1 MYYEFLEDT
10 AQKNAIRDVNPY
22 TKLLLGLGAIVIAVF
37 SENFVTPLFIAIS
50 LSLVTI
56 FFAGINP
63 RFYAKLLLIPAG
75 FAIISVIVI
84 ILISGG
90 GEVFWS
96 WRISDCFG
104 LSITSGSLDKG
115 LTVLCR
121 VFGGMCA
128 LFFISLTTPMTELFS
143 IMKKGIIPDVLVD
156 LAMIIY
162 RLIFILIEQAVQ
174 IYSSQLMRLGYARR
188 KEAINSFG
196 QMCGS
201 LFINSW
207 IAGEDFV
214 RAMECRCYEGKF
226 ATFSE
231 IEPVSARTVL
241 PVAAYLLFTLI
252 LLVFSN
258 NMTLF

>member
-10 AQKNAIRDVNPY
+10 AQRNAIRDVNPY
-22 TKLLLGLGAIVIAVF
+22 PKLLLGLGAIVIAVF

-50 LSLVTI
+50 LSLITI
-56 FFAGINP
+56 FIAGISP
-63 RFYAKLLLIPAG
+63 GFYAKLLLIPAG
-75 FAIISVIVI
+75 FAIISVIII

-90 GEVFWS
+90 GEVFWF
-96 WRISDCFG
+96 WRPNESFG
-104 LSITSGSLDKG
+104 LSVTSGSLEKG

-128 LFFISLTTPMTELFS
+128 LFFISLTTPMTDLFS
-143 IMKKGIIPDVLVD
+143 IMKKSMIPDLLVD

-162 RLIFILIEQAVQ
+162 RLIFILIEEAVQ
-174 IYSSQLMRLGYARR
+174 IYSSQLMRLGYARK

-201 LFINSW
+201 LFVNSW

-214 RAMECRCYEGKF
+214 RSMECRCYDGKF
-226 ATFSE
+226 ASLTEMKPLSA
-231 IEPVSARTVL
+231 ITVVPVV
-241 PVAAYLLFTLI
+241 AYLIFTFL

-258 NMTLF
+258 NMSLF